1 VKPRI
6 DPSTRTLL
14 EPAPTLPTPGPLPTS
29 PGRGFVELCARTSFS
44 GVTIEGYGTVDG
56 RSVHDAQAAWPGAG
70 LPEEVVTR
78 AAVFGQDTV
87 AIADIDTVA
96 GVVRAHDRGKEL
108 GVGVIPGCELL
119 LDEGSLVLLP
129 MDARGWAN
137 LCAILTIAKDG
148 TLERGVQKDDV
159 EHRLQTV
166 IDHASSLQA
175 IAWPPFADHALLRLR
190 DAFGDRLSV
199 GLAVSDTPDDDVAV
213 AFVDHARE
221 RFGIA
226 ALLSARPLLVD
237 EADGP
242 LLDVLCCIRQHR
254 RLSSAGQRVPP
265 NRLSRMMTGD
275 NVTGLFHRHR

>member
-56 RSVHDAQAAWPGAG
+56 RSVHDARAAWPGAG

-108 GVGVIPGCELL
+108 GV
-119 LDEGSLVLLP
+119 
-129 MDARGWAN
+129 RG
-137 LCAILTIAKDG
+137 
-148 TLERGVQKDDV
+148 
-159 EHRLQTV
+159 HPRL
-166 IDHASSLQA
+166 
-175 IAWPPFADHALLRLR
+175 
-190 DAFGDRLSV
+190 
-199 GLAVSDTPDDDVAV
+199 
-213 AFVDHARE
+213 
-221 RFGIA
+221 
-226 ALLSARPLLVD
+226 
-237 EADGP
+237 
-242 LLDVLCCIRQHR
+242 
-254 RLSSAGQRVPP
+254 
-265 NRLSRMMTGD
+265 
-275 NVTGLFHRHR
+275 

>member
-56 RSVHDAQAAWPGAG
+56 RSVHDARAAWPGAG

-148 TLERGVQKDDV
+148 TLERGVQKQGRRRASAADGHRPRVVVAGHRWPRALLPVTSPIDDAQHHNLLLV
-159 EHRLQTV
+159 VGEG
-166 IDHASSLQA
+166 IDHDVVAPCDNELAGPGDDAYTTECRVDLKMLGDGEEPCSHSLG
-175 IAWPPFADHALLRLR
+175 LL
-190 DAFGDRLSV
+190 
-199 GLAVSDTPDDDVAV
+199 
-213 AFVDHARE
+213 
-221 RFGIA
+221 
-226 ALLSARPLLVD
+226 
-237 EADGP
+237 
-242 LLDVLCCIRQHR
+242 
-254 RLSSAGQRVPP
+254 
-265 NRLSRMMTGD
+265 
-275 NVTGLFHRHR
+275 

>member
-1 VKPRI
+1 MKPRI

-14 EPAPTLPTPGPLPTS
+14 EPAPTLPTPGPLPAS

-44 GVTIEGYGTVDG
+44 GVTIEGYGTVGG
-56 RSVHDAQAAWPGAG
+56 RSVHDARAAWPGAG
-70 LPEEVVTR
+70 LPEVVTR

-148 TLERGVQKDDV
+148 TRERGVQKDDV

-175 IAWPPFADHALLRLR
+175 IAGLEHYFQSRRPSMTLNTTTSCSSSERIDHDVVAPCDNELAGPGDDAYTTECRVDLKMLGDGEEPCSHSLGLLEGLKRSAQR
-190 DAFGDRLSV
+190 DDIL
-199 GLAVSDTPDDDVAV
+199 
-213 AFVDHARE
+213 E
-221 RFGIA
+221 
-226 ALLSARPLLVD
+226 
-237 EADGP
+237 
-242 LLDVLCCIRQHR
+242 
-254 RLSSAGQRVPP
+254 
-265 NRLSRMMTGD
+265 
-275 NVTGLFHRHR
+275 